1 MLRKLA
7 LVLGLVSA
15 MAAVHSPGAVDA
27 YEFGDY
33 KSVTLVG
40 KAWKALGE
48 NDLEGVLAYTNKV
61 VELYAAEAKKMQ
73 DSLSDYPTG
82 SNDAISAYWALNDVA
97 TALFIQGEAY
107 RKAEMAEEARQAY
120 QRIVDEFSFGQCWD
134 SGGWFWKP
142 AEAAKVKINMLV
154 TGSTI
159 DFGDNSSAFLVGQAW
174 KALADKDLEAVNT
187 YVNHCLEMY
196 EVKAQEMQDSLTE
209 YPWESKEKIF
219 SYWALNDVGTALFI
233 KGEAYRNA
241 GDMEEAR
248 KAYKKL
254 VDNFY
259 YAQTWD
265 EGEFFWKPAEAAQQ
279 KLEQLSEPADD
290 MMN

>member
-1 MLRKLA
+1 MFRKMA
-7 LVLGLVSA
+7 LVVGVLLVA
-15 MAAVHSPGAVDA
+15 IAVKSPGAVYA

-33 KSVTLVG
+33 KSATLVG
-40 KAWKALGE
+40 KAWKAFGS
-48 NDLEGVLAYTNKV
+48 NDLEGVLAYTNKCI
-61 VELYAAEAKKMQ
+61 ELYAAEAKKMQ
-73 DSLSDYPTG
+73 DSLSAYPTG
-82 SNDAISAYWALNDVA
+82 SNDTIFAYWALNDVA
-97 TALFIQGEAY
+97 TAYFIQGEAY
-107 RKAEMAEEARQAY
+107 RKAEMPEEAKQAY
-120 QRIVDEFSFGQCWD
+120 QRVVDEFGFGQCWD
-134 SGGWFWKP
+134 TGGWFWKP

-196 EVKAQEMQDSLTE
+196 EQKAQEMQDSLTE

-254 VDNFY
+254 VDSFY

-265 EGEFFWKPAEAAQQ
+265 PAEFFWKPAEAAQQ
-279 KLEQLSEPADD
+279 KLEQLDES
-290 MMN
+290 NG